1 MTTELCV
8 AVGRGANRLHRVT
21 CPRPRVRY
29 PLAMVAPAT
38 VLGAV
43 PAKCCKPHRDDVIRT
58 RWQYGWAPQIDATV
72 DRCMAAS

>member
-8 AVGRGANRLHRVT
+8 TIGRGANRLHRVT

-38 VLGAV
+38 VLAAK
-43 PAKCCKPHRDDVIRT
+43 PAQCCKPRPPEWALVPRDL
-58 RWQYGWAPQIDATV
+58 ADA
-72 DRCMAAS
+72 DPCMVSA